1 MRAIP
6 IPATLR
12 SIFGAYIAIRSPCM
26 PMGRSFTT
34 AVQRQPSTSARLDS
48 FSSYNSTY
56 VTAQACNAAA
66 GCVSDAMYISRTTSA
81 AQANGQVVGAYY
93 DWVANPNTGV
103 ELKRGLE
110 VWQRI
115 VNLDVVYTE
124 YTVPTIGERNGRV
137 FHRGVEDEIYW
148 TSDTARWPVWEAQY
162 RMTPSW
168 LPAPTP
174 FVESTGNGCYAYIY
188 ASHSDTQC
196 SQVSQFAI
204 ASSTQGTSA
213 ITLLQATG
221 SAPNQELLPPVG
233 DLTLTVSP

>member
-1 MRAIP
+1 SAYCDSLTVYANGALVYNGG
-6 IPATLR
+6 PAPTVHV
-12 SIFGAYIAIRSPCM
+12 G
-26 PMGRSFTT
+26 
-34 AVQRQPSTSARLDS
+34 RLDS

-124 YTVPTIGERNGRV
+124 Y
-137 FHRGVEDEIYW
+137 
-148 TSDTARWPVWEAQY
+148 
-162 RMTPSW
+162 
-168 LPAPTP
+168 
-174 FVESTGNGCYAYIY
+174 
-188 ASHSDTQC
+188 
-196 SQVSQFAI
+196 
-204 ASSTQGTSA
+204 
-213 ITLLQATG
+213 
-221 SAPNQELLPPVG
+221 
-233 DLTLTVSP
+233 